1 MANILI
7 TERQLTMIT
16 KESSSQNSQVIVEA
30 EWYNLVGDILGIAD
44 PTGVIDIVNGVS
56 YFSQGDH
63 LFGLL
68 SLISAIPY
76 AGDVAA
82 KPVNIF
88 SFFNIF
94 CNAFIFSA
102 GFATFDKFLASN
114 PVFFWN
120 LILLAPA
127 FSNNFK

>member
-1 MANILI
+1 MSNIII
-7 TERQLTMIT
+7 TERQLKLIT
-16 KESSSQNSQVIVEA
+16 KESSSQNPQVIVEA

-44 PTGVIDIVNGVS
+44 PTGVVDIVNGIS

-82 KPVNIF
+82 KPVMG
-88 SFFNIF
+88 
-94 CNAFIFSA
+94 ALKMGSA
-102 GFATFDKFLASN
+102 STKQLKGALKHIKTLKECS
-114 PVFFWN
+114 
-120 LILLAPA
+120 
-127 FSNNFK
+127 